1 MPGDPAMRNNFSQI
15 ALLLKVETVGACGM
29 ARDLHEAH
37 PHDAAYPSTY
47 AFGLFQS
54 GDVKAAI
61 KTMSQ
66 LTPEQL
72 HDPAIAAYYGI
83 FLAAAGYAAAA
94 REYFELAEEAK
105 LLPEEQNLVA
115 QAKATLARQ

>member
-15 ALLLKVETVGACGM
+15 ALLLKVETVRACGM

-37 PHDAAYPSTY
+37 PHDAAYASTY